1 MGRAID
7 MENAIDQL
15 GRELE
20 GLKETLNDILEA
32 VGDKKK
38 PAEKQKKKSKTV
50 MEGQK
55 EASNKKNPQGTT
67 D

>member
-15 GRELE
+15 GREVQ
-20 GLKETLNDILEA
+20 GLKKTLNEILEA

-38 PAEKQKKKSKTV
+38 STKTSTKKSKTV
-50 MEGQK
+50 MEEQK
-55 EASNKKNPQGTT
+55 EQSAKKNPQGTA
-67 D
+67 

>member
-20 GLKETLNDILEA
+20 GLKKTLNDILEA

-38 PAEKQKKKSKTV
+38 SPEKPKKKSKTV
-50 MEGQK
+50 MEKQK
-55 EASNKKNPQGTT
+55 EASNKKNPQGIT

>member
-7 MENAIDQL
+7 MENAIDRL

-20 GLKETLNDILEA
+20 GLKRTLNEILVA

-38 PAEKQKKKSKTV
+38 SNPKPTKKQKTDMQEKRES
-50 MEGQK
+50 
-55 EASNKKNPQGTT
+55 SIDKNPQGTT

>member
-20 GLKETLNDILEA
+20 GLKKTLNDILEA

-38 PAEKQKKKSKTV
+38 PTEKSKKKSKTV
-50 MEGQK
+50 MGEQR
-55 EASNKKNPQGTT
+55 EASSKKNPQGTS

>member
-7 MENAIDQL
+7 MENAIDRL

-20 GLKETLNDILEA
+20 GLKRTLNEILVA

-38 PAEKQKKKSKTV
+38 SNPKPTKKQKTV
-50 MEGQK
+50 MQEQR
-55 EASNKKNPQGTT
+55 ESSIDKNPQGTT

>member
-7 MENAIDQL
+7 MENAIDRL

-20 GLKETLNDILEA
+20 GLKRTLNEILVT

-38 PAEKQKKKSKTV
+38 SDPKPTKKQKTV
-50 MEGQK
+50 MQEQR
-55 EASNKKNPQGTT
+55 ESSIDKNPQGTT

>member
-15 GRELE
+15 GREVQ
-20 GLKETLNDILEA
+20 GLKKTLNEILEA

-38 PAEKQKKKSKTV
+38 SPEKPKKKTKTI
-50 MEGQK
+50 MEEQK
-55 EASNKKNPQGTT
+55 EASNEKNPQGTT

>member
-20 GLKETLNDILEA
+20 GLKKTLNDILEA

-38 PAEKQKKKSKTV
+38 SPEKPKKKSKTV
-50 MEGQK
+50 MEEQK
-55 EASNKKNPQGTT
+55 EASNKKNPQGIT

>member
-7 MENAIDQL
+7 MENAIDRL

-20 GLKETLNDILEA
+20 GLKRTLNEILVA

-38 PAEKQKKKSKTV
+38 SDPKPTKKQKTV
-50 MEGQK
+50 MQEQR
-55 EASNKKNPQGTT
+55 ESSIDKNPQGTT

>member
-38 PAEKQKKKSKTV
+38 PTEKPKKKTKTI
-50 MEGQK
+50 MEEQR
-55 EASNKKNPQGTT
+55 EASNEKNPQGTT